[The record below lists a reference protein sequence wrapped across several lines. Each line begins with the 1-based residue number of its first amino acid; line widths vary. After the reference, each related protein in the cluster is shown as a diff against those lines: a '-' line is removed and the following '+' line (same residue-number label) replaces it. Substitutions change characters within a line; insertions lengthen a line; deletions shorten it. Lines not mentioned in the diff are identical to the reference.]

1 MLMEQMMDFT
11 NLTSGFMLAVV
22 DPVNLGFNALMMA
35 ISLGRGSKA
44 ARKQRQLMEEEDRKQ
59 AKREKEAHG
68 YVNKEDHNRGVEER
82 ALGEA
87 GLKAIGGAGG
97 GASTASTNESVRS
110 VMNQQAR
117 FSAARGVDSARAHRE
132 VAGQFNFRNDW
143 TGFAA
148 EDGARTA
155 NFISM
160 AKGLYDGTK
169 TTDTTVDPPATESAP
184 GVGSDPG
191 GYVMSPSVNAAGDI
205 TGGVKGIPTTVRG
218 GVVYQKAAKRKTK
231 AKRLQDI
238 ADSGGVRPDEVVKDK
253 PLEGSE
259 KTLMGVTYRYNNGR
273 WVEVSLDD
281 EFDEAGV

>member
-11 NLTSGFMLAVV
+11 NLTSVFMLAAV

-35 ISLGRGSKA
+35 ISLGRGSRA
-44 ARKQRQLMEEEDRKQ
+44 SRRQRKLMEAEDRKQ

-68 YVNKEDHNRGVEER
+68 YVDKEYHNLGVDER

-87 GLKAIGGAGG
+87 VLKSLGGAGA
-97 GASTASTNESVRS
+97 GASTASTNNTVRG

-117 FSAARGVDSARAHRE
+117 FSAARESGSARAHRD
-132 VAGQFNFRNDW
+132 VLGQFNFRNDW
-143 TGFAA
+143 TGYAA
-148 EDGARTA
+148 EEGERTA

-191 GYVMSPSVNAAGDI
+191 GYVGDRPSVNAAGDI

-218 GVVYQKAAKRKTK
+218 GVVAQKAAKR
-231 AKRLQDI
+231 AKRLKDI
-238 ADSGGVRPDEVVKDK
+238 ADNGGVRPDEVVKDK

-259 KTLMGVTYRYNNGR
+259 KTLMGVTYRYMNGR
-273 WVEVSLDD
+273 WVEVSLDN